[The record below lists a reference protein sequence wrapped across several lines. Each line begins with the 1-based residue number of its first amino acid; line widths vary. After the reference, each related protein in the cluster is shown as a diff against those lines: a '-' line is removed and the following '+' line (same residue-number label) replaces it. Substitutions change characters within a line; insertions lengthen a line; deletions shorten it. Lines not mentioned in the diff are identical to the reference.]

1 MRLRKLPEVAVRASE
16 GIVADAT
23 TVDAA
28 DLDDA
33 RTETL
38 RSLVA
43 GCSFRE
49 RSGPVAPA
57 LRDGFSYEVTVDAD
71 DDKSTKKTMARRAAP
86 PGYMASPYGAPR
98 ARLPDPNESWAGR
111 FYRGQIIAPQYI
123 AGNIT
128 ILTSLALFAGG
139 VFATRQWGE
148 ILTFGI

>member
-1 MRLRKLPEVAVRASE
+1 MTYGNSTPGNNLLLPANLIRVLVTRP
-16 GIVADAT
+16 
-23 TVDAA
+23 
-28 DLDDA
+28 
-33 RTETL
+33 
-38 RSLVA
+38 SLFSL
-43 GCSFRE
+43 CS
-49 RSGPVAPA
+49 PPTNNVNT
-57 LRDGFSYEVTVDAD
+57 VTVNAD
-71 DDKSTKKTMARRAAP
+71 DDKGTKKTMARRAAP

-111 FYRGQIIAPQYI
+111 FYREQIIAPQYI